1 MRGRTHHPLHA
12 AAVILTGLALSTAAA
27 SAWSGCK
34 EDEEGSGSDPSTV
47 ETYGA
52 EVTVTVVGRGRVTGQ
67 PKGIDCPGTCFAR
80 IAFLP
85 GAIDAAVTGISL
97 AVEPG
102 TFAHFVKWTFEAIP
116 TAIKSFG
123 PDSCSP
129 LKRTSIIPA
138 GIDPLAYAIT
148 LPLGEGAADPP
159 AGREKECATFA
170 RTAFS
175 YVATATFADDGED
188 SGILDASAPP
198 AFSTPVSGVEAREV
212 GVTGGVVYW
221 RYQTLGDNRSGIAA
235 AHTGGG
241 SARVVVDASDLITS
255 FDVDAHVV
263 YQRGG
268 QSTLWVIPSGS
279 FTAASPIQLQNAPF
293 CDAVTSHAT
302 NVYCRVP
309 SGGAQHYIY
318 QWAASGGSAN
328 YLYAVQRGF
337 DLAVDDAALYFSE
350 ESGGGPGAALIR
362 SGSRSSGGG
371 PTGTIVIGQ
380 TTPRDLRV
388 QSGYL
393 FWLDGVPTTTGLRSA
408 RAALAN
414 GINARELVVIPAAR
428 LIATDPDV
436 PGTFWAGVY
445 TEGQGFSIVRAD
457 AATPGAATSTLRS
470 KLPRLNGLA
479 VDSTWVY
486 WTQGDGGVHRALKPA
501 F

>member
-1 MRGRTHHPLHA
+1 MRGRTHHPLQA
-12 AAVILTGLALSTAAA
+12 AAATLAALVLCVSAA

-34 EDEEGSGSDPSTV
+34 EDDEDSGADPSTV

-52 EVTVTVVGRGRVTGQ
+52 EVTVTVVGRGRVTAQ

-80 IAFLP
+80 IAFVP
-85 GAIDAAVTGISL
+85 GEIDAAVTGISL
-97 AVEPG
+97 AIEPG
-102 TFAHFVKWTFEAIP
+102 TFAHFVRWTFEAIP
-116 TAIKSFG
+116 TPIKSSG

-129 LKRTSIIPA
+129 MKRTSIIPA

-148 LPLGEGAADPP
+148 LPLGEVAAEPP
-159 AGREKECATFA
+159 VGREKECATFA
-170 RTAFS
+170 RTASS

-188 SGILDASAPP
+188 SGILDASVPP

-212 GVTGGVVYW
+212 GVTGGIVYW

-235 AHTGGG
+235 ANTGGG
-241 SARVVVDASDLITS
+241 SARVVVDANEAITS

-268 QSTLWVIPSGS
+268 QSSLWVIPSGS
-279 FTAASPIQLQNAPF
+279 FTPTSPIQLQSAPF
-293 CDAVTSHAT
+293 CDAVASHAT

-328 YLYAVQRGF
+328 YLYAVPRGF
-337 DLAVDDAALYFSE
+337 DLAVDDTALYFSE

-362 SGSRSSGGG
+362 SGSRISGGG
-371 PTGTIVIGQ
+371 PIGTIVIGQ

-393 FWLDGVPTTTGLRSA
+393 FWLDGAPTTTGLRSA
-408 RAALAN
+408 RAAVAN
-414 GINARELVVIPAAR
+414 GMTARELVVIPGAR

-436 PGTFWAGVY
+436 PGRLWAGVY
-445 TEGQGFSIVRAD
+445 TEGQGFSIVHAD
-457 AATPGAATSTLRS
+457 AATTGSATSPLRS
-470 KLPRLNGLA
+470 RLPRLNGLA
-479 VDSTWVY
+479 VDSAWVY

>member
-1 MRGRTHHPLHA
+1 MHA
-12 AAVILTGLALSTAAA
+12 ALIGALFAACAVG
-27 SAWSGCK
+27 AWSGCK
-34 EDEEGSGSDPSTV
+34 EDEEDGGSDPSTV

-52 EVTVTVVGRGRVTGQ
+52 EVTVTVVGRGRVTAQ

-80 IAFLP
+80 IAFVP
-85 GAIDAAVTGISL
+85 GEIDAAVTGISL

-102 TFAHFVKWTFEAIP
+102 LGAHFVKWTFEAIP
-116 TAIKSFG
+116 TAIKSSG

-129 LKRTSIIPA
+129 MKRTSIIPA

-148 LPLGEGAADPP
+148 LPLGEGAAEPP
-159 AGREKECATFA
+159 VGREKDCAAFA

-188 SGILDASAPP
+188 SGLLDASIPP
-198 AFSTPVSGVEAREV
+198 AFSTPVAGVEAREV

-235 AHTGGG
+235 ATTGGGG

-279 FTAASPIQLQNAPF
+279 LAVTSPIQLQNAPF
-293 CDAVTSHAT
+293 CDAVTSHQT

-318 QWAASGGSAN
+318 QWPASGGSAT
-328 YLYAVQRGF
+328 YLYTVQRGF
-337 DLAVDDAALYFSE
+337 DLAVDDTLLYFSE

-362 SGSRSSGGG
+362 SGSRDAGGSAA
-371 PTGTIVIGQ
+371 GTPVINQ

-388 QSGYL
+388 ASGYL

-414 GINARELVVIPAAR
+414 GPSARELIVIPSAR
-428 LIATDPDV
+428 LIAPDPEV

-445 TEGQGFSIVRAD
+445 TEGQGFSIIRAN
-457 AATPGAATSTLRS
+457 AAAPTGTSTSTLRS

-479 VDSTWVY
+479 VDGAWVY
-486 WTQGDGGVHRALKPA
+486 WTQGDNGVHRALKPA